1 MLQIQNSSSLRFL
14 IKSYYYIYQV
24 HIKEKTKTK
33 QTELLIHHICQNINS
48 VKHQLT
54 KDV

>member
-24 HIKEKTKTK
+24 HIKEKNKLSCLFT
-33 QTELLIHHICQNINS
+33 IS
-48 VKHQLT
+48 VRI
-54 KDV
+54 